1 MLDADWESVSSA
13 LGVASV
19 VTWLFAQ
26 SPQVYLNFKSGSV
39 EGLAL
44 PFLVSWFAGDFTNLV
59 GCVLT
64 HQLPF
69 QTFLASYFIVV
80 DVVLCAQFAYYSR
93 IRPTPHFPPL
103 SEDFPY
109 AQPSPHASFVHAR
122 RSRSRMGRSRSSR
135 TRLLHSSGA
144 EESEEDPMVASWMT
158 ESSDQSTAT
167 SHHQPARPLPSR
179 ASSAATCVPPSPTVP
194 ERGRTLQRSAIR
206 TFDPTLTTISGSPSL
221 HTGFAHTGFA
231 HAGLQGHVS
240 FTREPDALL
249 PAVETHQHQRTS
261 SSRSRPPPPSR
272 RSTSVV
278 FLSVGALFT
287 LGRLGGATVG
297 TMDDAKGGRAWSTA
311 PRPAEQEQD
320 WWIGG
325 VRHPAFFPS
334 LPPPP
339 SATLD
344 AVFPPHSRRSIFP
357 VDVSVPAFASA
368 SAGKPEEDIPLPP
381 RHPPPPPPPFDWE
394 RVVGR
399 TSAWICTTAY
409 LTSRL
414 PQIWQNF
421 RRRSVEGLAMTLFF
435 AAFLGNS
442 LYVASILT
450 NPLASTS
457 GYLLESTPYLLGSG
471 GTLCFDLMIIAQSW
485 LYSDSRRARRDRDR
499 RRRSAHGLDAE
510 EEAALL
516 DADDDA
522 DGDADLD
529 GEATKHPRRGR
540 TRRTRSASTLGYGRS
555 VSTGGS
561 SRRTL
566 STTRPAAAGAHRSDS
581 TELVPGAARLARFVP
596 TSRAERGILD
606 DDPFDFGTAHDAESD
621 APSNRSVSH
630 GRSSRGHSRAA
641 SIDATIAEESESAVT
656 LRMEGDEV

>member
-93 IRPTPHFPPL
+93 IRPGPHLPPL

-109 AQPSPHASFVHAR
+109 AQPSPHASFIHGR
-122 RSRSRMGRSRSSR
+122 RSRSRKGRSRSSR
-135 TRLLHSSGA
+135 TRLLQSSGA
-144 EESEEDPMVASWMT
+144 EESEEDPMMASWMT
-158 ESSDQSTAT
+158 ESSNPSTAT
-167 SHHQPARPLPSR
+167 SPHQPTRPLPSR
-179 ASSAATCVPPSPTVP
+179 ISTAPSSAATSVPPSPTVP

-206 TFDPTLTTISGSPSL
+206 TFDPTLTTISGSPSS
-221 HTGFAHTGFA
+221 HGGFVHP
-231 HAGLQGHVS
+231 GLPSHVS
-240 FTREPDALL
+240 FTREPDEIL
-249 PAVETHQHQRTS
+249 PAAAAARHDRQRTS

-287 LGRLGGATVG
+287 LGRLGGP
-297 TMDDAKGGRAWSTA
+297 TMGAMDVEEGGKAWSTA
-311 PRPAEQEQD
+311 PKPATQEEG
-320 WWIGG
+320 WRIGG
-325 VRHPAFFPS
+325 H
-334 LPPPP
+334 
-339 SATLD
+339 
-344 AVFPPHSRRSIFP
+344 
-357 VDVSVPAFASA
+357 
-368 SAGKPEEDIPLPP
+368 KPKVERP
-381 RHPPPPPPPFDWE
+381 PPPPPPPFDWE

-457 GYLLESTPYLLGSG
+457 GFLLESTPYLLGSG

-485 LYSDSRRARRDRDR
+485 LYSDKRRVRRDRER

-516 DADDDA
+516 DADGDA
-522 DGDADLD
+522 DADLD
-529 GEATKHPRRGR
+529 GEDGKHYRRPSA
-540 TRRTRSASTLGYGRS
+540 RRTRSASTLGYGRS

-566 STTRPAAAGAHRSDS
+566 STTRAAAHRSDS
-581 TELVPGAARLARFVP
+581 TELLPGSARQARFLSA
-596 TSRAERGILD
+596 SRAERGILD
-606 DDPFDFGTAHDAESD
+606 DEPFDFGAARDGEAS
-621 APSNRSVSH
+621 APSSRSVSR

-641 SIDATIAEESESAVT
+641 SIDVTIAEEGESAVM
-656 LRMEGDEV
+656 LREAEGE